1 MSLYMTKLNKIK
13 LITINISRDAR
24 LFVLVY
30 LPQAQSIPFVS
41 VAVCDAQYGGHEI
54 GRSLVYSTIPR
65 LQ

>member
-1 MSLYMTKLNKIK
+1 MTKLNKIK
-13 LITINISRDAR
+13 LITINISSDAS

-41 VAVCDAQYGGHEI
+41 VAVCDVRYGGHEI
-54 GRSLVYSTIPR
+54 GQSLVYSTIPR